1 MAIKD
6 MKGTVVKNQATM
18 TGMMNESASNVPPPD
33 MSKIKM
39 PTERKQVAPQP
50 VEQPVEQAA
59 PQESG
64 LAEKIQSL
72 TNEDKATL
80 SVVLSP
86 SVSKVI
92 AKLAPDVEPLLA
104 RFTKEEENIVLPVS
118 IVKSFAVRK
127 YGGDENQAVQSFA
140 SDLAGQMDQQ
150 PVPPDTQMAA
160 QQPEEVPAE
169 IASIDSGEM
178 DTSISPQTME
188 TQQV

>member
-39 PTERKQVAPQP
+39 PTERKQVAQQP
-50 VEQPVEQAA
+50 VEQPVEQTA

-150 PVPPDTQMAA
+150 SVPPDTETNI
-160 QQPEEVPAE
+160 QPEENVTSE
-169 IASIDSGEM
+169 MDNIDSGEM
-178 DTSISPQTME
+178 ETDISPQTME

>member
-118 IVKSFAVRK
+118 IVKNFAVRK

>member
-39 PTERKQVAPQP
+39 PTERKQVAQQP
-50 VEQPVEQAA
+50 AEQPVEQAA

-92 AKLAPDVEPLLA
+92 SKLAPDVAPLLA

-118 IVKSFAVRK
+118 IVKNFAVRK

-160 QQPEEVPAE
+160 QQQEQVPAE

-178 DTSISPQTME
+178 DTSISPQNMD

>member
-39 PTERKQVAPQP
+39 PTERKQVAQQP
-50 VEQPVEQAA
+50 AEQPVEQAA

-150 PVPPDTQMAA
+150 SVPPDTETNI
-160 QQPEEVPAE
+160 QQEENVTSE
-169 IASIDSGEM
+169 MDNIDSGEM
-178 DTSISPQTME
+178 ETDISPQTME

>member
-118 IVKSFAVRK
+118 IVKSFAIRK

-150 PVPPDTQMAA
+150 SVPPDTETNI
-160 QQPEEVPAE
+160 QPEENVTSE
-169 IASIDSGEM
+169 MDNIDSGEM
-178 DTSISPQTME
+178 ETDISPQTME

>member
-118 IVKSFAVRK
+118 IVKNFAVKK

-160 QQPEEVPAE
+160 QQQEQVPAE

>member
-118 IVKSFAVRK
+118 IVKSFAIRK

-160 QQPEEVPAE
+160 QQPEETPAE

-178 DTSISPQTME
+178 DTSISPQNMD

>member
-6 MKGTVVKNQATM
+6 IKGTVVKNQATM

-39 PTERKQVAPQP
+39 PTERKQVAQQP
-50 VEQPVEQAA
+50 AEQPVEQAA

-118 IVKSFAVRK
+118 IVKNFAVRK

-160 QQPEEVPAE
+160 QQQEQVPAE

>member
-6 MKGTVVKNQATM
+6 MKGTVTT
-18 TGMMNESASNVPPPD
+18 TGMMNNKPAPMKAPD

-39 PTERKQVAPQP
+39 PTERKQTVQKPVQQP
-50 VEQPVEQAA
+50 VKQPA

-118 IVKSFAVRK
+118 IVKSFAMRK

-150 PVPPDTQMAA
+150 SVPPDTETNI
-160 QQPEEVPAE
+160 QPEENVTSE
-169 IASIDSGEM
+169 MDNIDSGEM

>member
-118 IVKSFAVRK
+118 IVKNFAVRK

-140 SDLAGQMDQQ
+140 SDLAGQIDQQ

-160 QQPEEVPAE
+160 QQQEQVPAE
-169 IASIDSGEM
+169 IASIYSGEM

>member
-118 IVKSFAVRK
+118 IVKSFAMRK

-160 QQPEEVPAE
+160 QQQEQVPAE

>member
-6 MKGTVVKNQATM
+6 IKGTVVKNQATM

-118 IVKSFAVRK
+118 IVKSFAMRK

>member
-118 IVKSFAVRK
+118 IVKNFAIRK

-160 QQPEEVPAE
+160 QQQEQVPAE

>member
-6 MKGTVVKNQATM
+6 MKGTVTT
-18 TGMMNESASNVPPPD
+18 TGIMNNKPAPMKAPD

-39 PTERKQVAPQP
+39 PTERKQTVQKPVQQP
-50 VEQPVEQAA
+50 VKQPA

-118 IVKSFAVRK
+118 IVKSFAMRK

>member
-118 IVKSFAVRK
+118 IVKSFAIRK

-160 QQPEEVPAE
+160 QQPEETPAE

>member
-6 MKGTVVKNQATM
+6 MKGTVTT
-18 TGMMNESASNVPPPD
+18 TGMMNNKPAPMKAPD

-39 PTERKQVAPQP
+39 PTERKQTVQKPVQQP
-50 VEQPVEQAA
+50 VKQPA

-118 IVKSFAVRK
+118 IVKSFAAKR
-127 YGGDENQAVQSFA
+127 YGGQNETESVGNFIADLQQSVPN
-140 SDLAGQMDQQ
+140 MVDQQ
-150 PVPPDTQMAA
+150 SVPPDTQMAN
-160 QQPEEVPAE
+160 QPDNMVSP
-169 IASIDSGEM
+169 EM
-178 DTSISPQTME
+178 DTVDSGLLA
-188 TQQV
+188 

>member
-118 IVKSFAVRK
+118 IVKSFAMRK

>member
-39 PTERKQVAPQP
+39 PTERKQVAQQP
-50 VEQPVEQAA
+50 AEQPVEQAA

-92 AKLAPDVEPLLA
+92 SKLAPDVAPLLA

-118 IVKSFAVRK
+118 IVKNFAVRK

-150 PVPPDTQMAA
+150 SVPPDTETNI
-160 QQPEEVPAE
+160 QPEENVTSE
-169 IASIDSGEM
+169 MDNIDSGEM
-178 DTSISPQTME
+178 ETDISPQTME

>member
-1 MAIKD
+1 MAID
-6 MKGTVVKNQATM
+6 NMKGTVTKDQPTT
-18 TGMMNESASNVPPPD
+18 TGMMNKDTSNVAVPD

-39 PTERKQVAPQP
+39 PTELRKPT
-50 VEQPVEQAA
+50 EQPVEQTA
-59 PQESG
+59 PQESV
-64 LAEKIQSL
+64 LAEKIQNL
-72 TNEDKATL
+72 TDEDKATL

-92 AKLAPDVEPLLA
+92 SKLAPDVAPLLA

-118 IVKSFAVRK
+118 IVKNFAVRK

-160 QQPEEVPAE
+160 QQQEQVPAE

>member
-39 PTERKQVAPQP
+39 PTERKQVAQQP
-50 VEQPVEQAA
+50 AEQPVEQAA

-118 IVKSFAVRK
+118 IVKNFAVRK

-150 PVPPDTQMAA
+150 SVPPDTQMAA

>member
-1 MAIKD
+1 
-6 MKGTVVKNQATM
+6 MKGTVATT
-18 TGMMNESASNVPPPD
+18 TGLMNEKPAAPKVPN
-33 MSKIKM
+33 MSKMKM
-39 PTERKQVAPQP
+39 PTNKEVRSTERPVRTVAQPKQVTADLAQKI
-50 VEQPVEQAA
+50 E
-59 PQESG
+59 G
-64 LAEKIQSL
+64 L
-72 TNEDKATL
+72 TDEDKATL
-80 SVVLSP
+80 GVVLSP

-118 IVKSFAVRK
+118 IVKNFAVRK

-150 PVPPDTQMAA
+150 SVPPDTQMAA

>member
-118 IVKSFAVRK
+118 IVKNFAVRK

-150 PVPPDTQMAA
+150 SVPPDTQMAA

>member
-118 IVKSFAVRK
+118 IVKNFAVRK

-160 QQPEEVPAE
+160 QQQEQVPAE

>member
-18 TGMMNESASNVPPPD
+18 TGMMNKSASNIPPPD

-50 VEQPVEQAA
+50 AEQPVEQAA

-118 IVKSFAVRK
+118 IVKNFAVRK

-160 QQPEEVPAE
+160 QQQEQVPAE

>member
-6 MKGTVVKNQATM
+6 MKGTVTT
-18 TGMMNESASNVPPPD
+18 TGMMNNKPAPMKAPD

-39 PTERKQVAPQP
+39 PTERKQVAQQP
-50 VEQPVEQAA
+50 AEQPVEQAA

-118 IVKSFAVRK
+118 IVKSFAMRK

-150 PVPPDTQMAA
+150 SVPPDTQMAE
-160 QQPEEVPAE
+160 QPESGMEQDFNALDTGEEV
-169 IASIDSGEM
+169 
-178 DTSISPQTME
+178 
-188 TQQV
+188 V

>member
-59 PQESG
+59 PQESR

-118 IVKSFAVRK
+118 IVKNFAVRK

-160 QQPEEVPAE
+160 QQQEQVPAE

>member
-59 PQESG
+59 PQESR

-118 IVKSFAVRK
+118 IVKNFAVRK

>member
-18 TGMMNESASNVPPPD
+18 TGMMNESASNVSPLD

-39 PTERKQVAPQP
+39 PTERKQVAQQP
-50 VEQPVEQAA
+50 AEQPVEQAA

-118 IVKSFAVRK
+118 IVKNFAVRK

-160 QQPEEVPAE
+160 QQQEQVPAE

-178 DTSISPQTME
+178 DTSISPQNMD

>member
-6 MKGTVVKNQATM
+6 MKGTVAKDQPTM
-18 TGMMNESASNVPPPD
+18 TGMVNKSAAKITPPN

-39 PTERKQVAPQP
+39 PIPKKQVAQQP
-50 VEQPVEQAA
+50 AEQPVEQAA

-92 AKLAPDVEPLLA
+92 SKLAPDVAPLLA

-160 QQPEEVPAE
+160 QQQEQVPAE

-178 DTSISPQTME
+178 DTSISPQNMD

>member
-118 IVKSFAVRK
+118 IVKNFAIRK

-160 QQPEEVPAE
+160 
-169 IASIDSGEM
+169 
-178 DTSISPQTME
+178 
-188 TQQV
+188 